1 MKIIMDNKN
10 MAEVFLTLLPEDI
23 TWFINDA
30 VGWEAI
36 RQQEEESEDD
46 EVDNNERIEE

>member
-1 MKIIMDNKN
+1 MNNKN

-23 TWFINDA
+23 TQFINDA

-36 RQQEEESEDD
+36 KQQEEESEDV
-46 EVDNNERIEE
+46 EVNDNKREEE